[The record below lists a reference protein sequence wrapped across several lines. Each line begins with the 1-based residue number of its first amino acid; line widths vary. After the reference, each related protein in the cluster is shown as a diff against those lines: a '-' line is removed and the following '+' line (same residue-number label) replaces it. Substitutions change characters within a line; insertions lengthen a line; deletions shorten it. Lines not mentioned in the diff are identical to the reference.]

1 MLLGVMLLYVG
12 AVLIVNGI
20 WLIGQA
26 RADEVSDR
34 EGATVAQ
41 AGESE
46 PLPTRG
52 DGGGGGGGTAVAPAP
67 AGVAVGAGPPAS
79 VTSTPLWIQTREV
92 TVLNIFTGLVGLVT
106 AVTLLIQGNEKGDLA
121 SIRGGGFILLFAFTY
136 LWVAANGFLDAGGR
150 AFGWYC
156 GFVAIT
162 AIAAGIYTFKDADG
176 NTASIWLGIDWFAWA
191 LLWGCFF
198 ALLALDR
205 PIAKL
210 AGTLAIVEGIATSW
224 VFGFLLL
231 QGDVSF

>member
-26 RADEVSDR
+26 RADEVADR

-41 AGESE
+41 AAESE
-46 PLPTRG
+46 PLPTGG
-52 DGGGGGGGTAVAPAP
+52 DGGGGTAVAPAP
-67 AGVAVGAGPPAS
+67 ARAAVAGGPPAS
-79 VTSTPLWIQTREV
+79 VMSTPLWIQTREV
-92 TVLNIFTGLVGLVT
+92 TVLNVFTGFVGIVT
-106 AVTLLIQGNEKGDLA
+106 AVTLLIHGDAKGDLA

-162 AIAAGIYTFKDADG
+162 AIAAGIYTLKDADG
-176 NTASIWLGIDWFAWA
+176 NTASIWLGLDWFAWA
-191 LLWGCFF
+191 LLWGAFF